1 MPAPDQVRGFNSRDP
16 VPRRHWIAGQARN
29 DKKWPPMQTFARK
42 IRLVMHSAQEFL
54 GSEPKFAEPSARP
67 QGAAPCA
74 AAKLVSDPNN
84 SGDSRGAECVA
95 SLIHHRLFNRSC
107 AGQFFGMMSVC

>member
-16 VPRRHWIAGQARN
+16 VPRRHWTAGQARN

-42 IRLVMHSAQEFL
+42 IRLVMRSAQRHK
-54 GSEPKFAEPSARP
+54 G
-67 QGAAPCA
+67 GAQRA
-74 AAKLVSDPNN
+74 
-84 SGDSRGAECVA
+84 GDSRGAECVA